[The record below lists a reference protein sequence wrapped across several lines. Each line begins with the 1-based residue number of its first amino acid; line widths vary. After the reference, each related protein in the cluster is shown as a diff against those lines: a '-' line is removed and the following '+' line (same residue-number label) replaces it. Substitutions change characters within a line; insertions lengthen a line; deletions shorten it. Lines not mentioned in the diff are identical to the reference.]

1 MEEIIRYRELRIR
14 IPADLHAVLK
24 EISEKT
30 DISMSKIIEYAL
42 DQYVMNIIKE
52 DLPLELKISY
62 IIRKIFDI
70 AQLQQKIDIATTVG
84 KTEPVIKNESVLPII
99 YELQKVKEKLYSE
112 LIETARKIE
121 DKIQRDINEIHDFA
135 RFIEKVKMREIRVR
149 EKTSEL
155 ATIVFD
161 IIKRKREA
169 EGEVKEGG
177 GEHE

>member
-1 MEEIIRYRELRIR
+1 MEEIVRFKELRVR

-30 DISMSKIIEYAL
+30 GISMSKIIEYAL
-42 DQYVMNIIKE
+42 DQYMMNIIKE

-70 AQLQQKIDIATTVG
+70 SQLQQRIDIAASVG
-84 KTEPVIKNESVLPII
+84 RTEPVVRNESVMPII
-99 YELQKVKEKLYSE
+99 YELQKVKERLYSE

-121 DKIQRDINEIHDFA
+121 DRIHRNIDEIRSFTRFVERIQ
-135 RFIEKVKMREIRVR
+135 MRELRIR
-149 EKTSEL
+149 EKASEL

-161 IIKRKREA
+161 VVKRRE
-169 EGEVKEGG
+169 EEKKEDKG
-177 GEHE
+177 

>member
-1 MEEIIRYRELRIR
+1 MEEVIRFKELRVR

-42 DQYVMNIIKE
+42 DQYVLNIIKE

-70 AQLQQKIDIATTVG
+70 AQLQQRVDIAASIATSQPLV
-84 KTEPVIKNESVLPII
+84 KNESIMSIV

-121 DKIQRDINEIHDFA
+121 DRIQRDISEIQDFA
-135 RFIEKVKMREIRVR
+135 KFIERVKMRELRVR

>member
-30 DISMSKIIEYAL
+30 NISMSKIIEYAL
-42 DQYVMNIIKE
+42 DQYVMSIIKE
-52 DLPLELKISY
+52 DLPLELKVSY

-70 AQLQQKIDIATTVG
+70 SQLQQRIDIAASISR
-84 KTEPVIKNESVLPII
+84 TEPIVKNENVMPII
-99 YELQKVKEKLYSE
+99 YELQKIKEKLYSE
-112 LIETARKIE
+112 LIETAKRIE
-121 DKIQRDINEIHDFA
+121 NRIQRNIDEIQDFT
-135 RFIEKVKMREIRVR
+135 RFVERIQLRELRIR

-161 IIKRKREA
+161 VVKRKEKP
-169 EGEVKEGG
+169 EEEKKE
-177 GEHE
+177 ETSK

>member
-30 DISMSKIIEYAL
+30 NISMSKIIEYAL

-52 DLPLELKISY
+52 DLPLELKVSY

-70 AQLQQKIDIATTVG
+70 SQLQQRIDIAASISR
-84 KTEPVIKNESVLPII
+84 TEPIVKNENIMPII
-99 YELQKVKEKLYSE
+99 YELQKIKEKLYSE
-112 LIETARKIE
+112 LIETAKRIE
-121 DKIQRDINEIHDFA
+121 NRIQRNIDEIQDFT
-135 RFIEKVKMREIRVR
+135 RFVERIQLRELRIR

-161 IIKRKREA
+161 VVKRRERP
-169 EGEVKEGG
+169 EEEKKE
-177 GEHE
+177 ETSK

>member
-121 DKIQRDINEIHDFA
+121 DKIQRDINELQDFA
-135 RFIEKVKMREIRVR
+135 RFIEKVKMKELRIR

-155 ATIVFD
+155 TTVVFD
-161 IIKRKREA
+161 IIKRKKED
-169 EGEVKEGG
+169 EGEAGK
-177 GEHE
+177 HE